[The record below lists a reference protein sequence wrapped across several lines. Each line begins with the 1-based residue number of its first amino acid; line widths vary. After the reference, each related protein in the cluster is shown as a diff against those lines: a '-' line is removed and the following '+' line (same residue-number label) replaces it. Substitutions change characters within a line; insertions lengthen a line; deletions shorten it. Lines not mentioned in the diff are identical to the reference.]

1 MVAAVAVGPVSGR
14 SRWRLRTER
23 GFFFSLGGIVRARN
37 GIGLRTDWVVVL
49 ALWVAAWV
57 PPASL
62 AAGGAGAN
70 AAAKGREITL
80 IFMAD
85 IHGNLV
91 PRPNLRGDGT
101 GRVEGGLARMY
112 TVIEEIR
119 KRRKHALLLNVGDTI
134 QGSAEAM
141 FTRGQ
146 ALVDV
151 LNRFRIDVYAPGNWE
166 FVYGT
171 ERFLELFAGAK
182 PLAPWNTI
190 AANLYY
196 DGEPYANRT
205 GAQVLPPIAV
215 RNVGGVRVGFIGLTT
230 RRGPQVV
237 STAVT
242 KGFRFTSGDD
252 EVPGYVRLLR
262 QKLGV
267 DVVVLLSE
275 QEMANSIRLAET
287 HSGIDIILCSDM
299 HEVTRKPIVTRTG
312 TVIVEV
318 GDDGTLLGELTV
330 RAGNGR
336 MLGWDWKAHAIND
349 RIKAH
354 PRLAAA
360 VTEARKTFVAGPHF
374 KQHVNP
380 FNGTRLARPI
390 DTVVGYTK
398 VPLHRAHF
406 SHQGMAAVIEGSS
419 HHLLTDAFRHQAKAD
434 IGAIRGFR
442 YGTHVAPGPIR
453 LDDLYRFIPIGPMI
467 ARGTIRGQ
475 QLKNQS
481 ENAAHG
487 SFSPRVQEWTG
498 GWLFNFSGVTM
509 DFDAYAPRGSRVS
522 NIRVQRFGS
531 NTWEPLDVKATY
543 SYASYYYAAD
553 PKLINVVPAT
563 DINVLRDEKGNVLD
577 AVEVVVRYLESLPGR
592 TVSPESNRIRV
603 VKPLPKPQFGNPE
616 IQPLR
621 GAVQ

>member
-1 MVAAVAVGPVSGR
+1 MKVSDAARLAIKGAVIVAFLV
-14 SRWRLRTER
+14 
-23 GFFFSLGGIVRARN
+23 
-37 GIGLRTDWVVVL
+37 IGWSSSFAL
-49 ALWVAAWV
+49 AA
-57 PPASL
+57 
-62 AAGGAGAN
+62 AAGGSASASAASAG
-70 AAAKGREITL
+70 KGGEITL
-80 IFMAD
+80 ISIAD
-85 IHGNLV
+85 IHGSLV

-101 GRVEGGLARMY
+101 SRMEGGLARMY

-119 KRRKHALLLNVGDTI
+119 KRRKHTLLLNTGDTI

-151 LNRFRIDVYAPGNWE
+151 LNLFRIDVYAPGNWE

-171 ERFLELFAGAK
+171 ERFLELFAGDK
-182 PLAPWNTI
+182 PLASWNTI

-196 DGEPYANRT
+196 DGEPYATRT
-205 GAQVLPPIAV
+205 GELVLPPIAV
-215 RNVGGVRVGFIGLTT
+215 RNVGGLRVGFIGITT

-242 KGFRFTSGDD
+242 KGFWFTGGDD
-252 EVPGYVRLLR
+252 EVPLYIRVLR
-262 QKLGV
+262 EKLGV
-267 DVVVLLSE
+267 DLVVMLSE
-275 QEMANSIRLAET
+275 QELANNIRLAET
-287 HSGIDIILCSDM
+287 YPGVDIMFCADM
-299 HEVTRKPIVTRTG
+299 HEVTRKAIVTRTG

-318 GDDGTLLGELTV
+318 GEDGTLVGELTV
-330 RAGNGR
+330 KVRNGKMER
-336 MLGWDWKAHAIND
+336 WEWKAHTIDD
-349 RIKAH
+349 RIKEN
-354 PRLAAA
+354 PRIAAA
-360 VTEARKTFVAGPHF
+360 VTEVRKTFVAGPHF

-406 SHQGMAAVIEGSS
+406 SHESMPAVIEGSS
-419 HHLLTDAFRHQAKAD
+419 HDLLTDAFRHQAKAD

-453 LDDLYRFIPIGPMI
+453 MEDLYRFIPIGPMI

-475 QLKNQS
+475 QIKNQI

-487 SFSPRVQEWTG
+487 SFSPRVEEWTG

-509 DFDAYAPRGSRVS
+509 DFDAYAARGSRAS
-522 NIRVQRFGS
+522 NIRVQRFGGS
-531 NTWEPLDVKATY
+531 WAPLDVKATY
-543 SYASYYYAAD
+543 SYASYYYAANPD
-553 PKLINVVPAT
+553 RINVVPAT
-563 DINVLRDEKGNVLD
+563 NISVLRDEKGNLLD

-592 TVSPESNRIRV
+592 TVNPEPDRIRL

-621 GAVQ
+621 GVAR

>member
-1 MVAAVAVGPVSGR
+1 M
-14 SRWRLRTER
+14 
-23 GFFFSLGGIVRARN
+23 
-37 GIGLRTDWVVVL
+37 
-49 ALWVAAWV
+49 
-57 PPASL
+57 
-62 AAGGAGAN
+62 
-70 AAAKGREITL
+70 
-80 IFMAD
+80 
-85 IHGNLV
+85 
-91 PRPNLRGDGT
+91 
-101 GRVEGGLARMY
+101 EGGLARMY

-119 KRRKHALLLNVGDTI
+119 KRRKHTLLLNTGDTI

-151 LNRFRIDVYAPGNWE
+151 LNLFRIDVYAPGNWE

-171 ERFLELFAGAK
+171 ERFLELFAGDK
-182 PLAPWNTI
+182 PLASWNTI

-196 DGEPYANRT
+196 DGEPYATRT
-205 GAQVLPPIAV
+205 GELVLPPIAV
-215 RNVGGVRVGFIGLTT
+215 RNVGGLRVGFIGLTT

-242 KGFRFTSGDD
+242 GGFWFTGGDD
-252 EVPGYVRLLR
+252 EVPLYIRVLR
-262 QKLGV
+262 EKLGV
-267 DVVVLLSE
+267 DLVVMLSE
-275 QEMANSIRLAET
+275 QELANNIRLAET
-287 HSGIDIILCSDM
+287 YPGVDIIFCADM
-299 HEVTRKPIVTRTG
+299 HEVTRKAIVTRTG

-318 GDDGTLLGELTV
+318 GEDGTLVGELTV
-330 RAGNGR
+330 KVRNGKMER
-336 MLGWDWKAHAIND
+336 WEWKAHTIDD
-349 RIKAH
+349 RVKEN
-354 PRLAAA
+354 PRIAAA
-360 VTEARKTFVAGPHF
+360 VTEVRKTFVAGPHF

-406 SHQGMAAVIEGSS
+406 SHESMPAVIEGSS

-453 LDDLYRFIPIGPMI
+453 MEDLYRFIPIGPMI

-475 QLKNQS
+475 QLKNQI

-487 SFSPRVQEWTG
+487 SFSPRVEEWTG

-509 DFDAYAPRGSRVS
+509 DFDAYAARGSRAS
-522 NIRVQRFGS
+522 NIRVQRFDGS
-531 NTWEPLDVKATY
+531 WAPLDVKATY
-543 SYASYYYAAD
+543 SYASYYYAVNPD
-553 PKLINVVPAT
+553 RINVVPAT
-563 DINVLRDEKGNVLD
+563 NISVLRDEKGSLLD

-592 TVSPESNRIRV
+592 TVNPEPDRIRL

-621 GAVQ
+621 GVTR